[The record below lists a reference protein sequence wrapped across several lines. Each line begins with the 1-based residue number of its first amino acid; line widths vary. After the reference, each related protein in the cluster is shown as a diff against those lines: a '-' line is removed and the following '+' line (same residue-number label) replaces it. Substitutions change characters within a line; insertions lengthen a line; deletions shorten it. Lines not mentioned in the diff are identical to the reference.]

1 MEVENT
7 IQEGRTIAIIS
18 YITLIGTVIAY
29 VMNQNKKNSFAAFH
43 IRQALGLVLLAFA
56 LNLMSTV
63 MDISLFY
70 KIAAPIVF
78 VLWLLGLISA
88 IQGKEKTIPV
98 LGEQF
103 QIWFK
108 NLG

>member
-18 YITLIGTVIAY
+18 YITLIGTVIAF
-29 VMNQNKKNSFAAFH
+29 VMNQNKNNSFAAFH

-56 LNLMSTV
+56 LNLVSTFV
-63 MDISLFY
+63 DISLFY
-70 KIAAPIVF
+70 KIVAPVIF
-78 VLWLLGLISA
+78 VLWLLGLVYA
-88 IQGKEKTIPV
+88 IQGKEKTIP
-98 LGEQF
+98 LIGDQF